1 MRIRIVDDVSL
12 SKKGDKRDS
21 DGSMR
26 LATPSIFKRTSRRMK
41 RRDFRATLGF
51 ILRFN
56 VGERSPN
63 TRCNISLLRQR
74 ASHVRSSL
82 YVTFVKKRYGRNLHD
97 NRFFIDR
104 GARSFF
110 FVLLIF
116 ERKFLREIFAT
127 ENLKFD
133 DFFFHAMYIYF
144 DYIFQRNIR
153 YSIKE
158 YVLYVIIES

>member
-1 MRIRIVDDVSL
+1 MDDVSL
-12 SKKGDKRDS
+12 STKGDS
-21 DGSMR
+21 DGSTR

-74 ASHVRSSL
+74 ASHVRSLL

-104 GARSFF
+104 GARRFF

-116 ERKFLREIFAT
+116 ERKFLREILNST
-127 ENLKFD
+127 I
-133 DFFFHAMYIYF
+133 FFSRRCIYILIIFFNEIFVIRLRNMYYT
-144 DYIFQRNIR
+144 
-153 YSIKE
+153 
-158 YVLYVIIES
+158 